1 MLMQFR
7 STLLRGEVNLI
18 QSKKILFVECMYILS
33 NLKVYLEIK
42 DFSVDIAE
50 SGRDAIKK
58 IMAQNY
64 DLIISESK
72 LSDME
77 CTELLEKIQK
87 VTPNT
92 IKIIVTNYPSL
103 KNVISSLNLGVNAYF
118 LLPIESEQ
126 FLKTIKKKLKEQEE
140 VGKMDQEK
148 ITEMIKTRIRM
159 LNQQ

>member
-103 KNVISSLNLGVNAYF
+103 KNVIYSLNLGVNAYF

-148 ITEMIKTRIRM
+148 ITEMIKARIRM
-159 LNQQ
+159 LNQ